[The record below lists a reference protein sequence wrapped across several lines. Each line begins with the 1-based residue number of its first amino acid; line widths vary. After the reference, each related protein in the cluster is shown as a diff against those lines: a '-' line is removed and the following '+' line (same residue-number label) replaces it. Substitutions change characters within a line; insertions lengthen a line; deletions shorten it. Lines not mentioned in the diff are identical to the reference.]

1 MKVNVIA
8 LCLVDTALHCGTGRA
23 FMNNSSGVGIERYK
37 VKCLKRALDGE
48 LLGIYRRRTEKKQ
61 NQRKSR
67 LHFALVVHGSCVFES
82 SCRVRQEARTV
93 RGDRICRAGLLPTK
107 PLIEASS
114 AQTG

>member
-1 MKVNVIA
+1 
-8 LCLVDTALHCGTGRA
+8 
-23 FMNNSSGVGIERYK
+23 MNNSSGVGIERYK

-93 RGDRICRAGLLPTK
+93 RGDRICRAGAARRAFCRQNRSLKHLQRK
-107 PLIEASS
+107 LGNEF
-114 AQTG
+114 